1 MAKGRLLHPLLFN
14 HIIFSVSKSNKFFKK
29 D

>member
-1 MAKGRLLHPLLFN
+1 MAKVRLLHQLLFN
-14 HIIFSVSKSNKFFKK
+14 HIIFSIPKSNKFFKK